1 MFKQVLVFDIDQ
13 QWVSDLVEVQTLS
26 KHNKGFDTFRS
37 SLMRFPNTRWLKLL
51 KRRQEKLSPTLLPRY
66 SNPLIDVN
74 LDHCRQIQK
83 RILQSSLSK
92 SVETTEHSS
101 LFYSE
106 SHVFQCRRS
115 LGKSKKKKKKPPA
128 FKVGDK
134 RRLNKKFR
142 PFKKGYLPG
151 WTEEVFVVREV
162 VPGMTTT
169 CKV

>member
-1 MFKQVLVFDIDQ
+1 MQTDPGKEFYNQVFQ
-13 QWVSDLVEVQTLS
+13 
-26 KHNKGFDTFRS
+26 N
-37 SLMRFPNTRWLKLL
+37 LL
-51 KRRQEKLSPTLLPRY
+51 KQQNIHHFSTHGDAKASIVERFNKTIKSKLYEYFTAANTLKYVDVLPKLMYQYNQTYHRSIRMTPAKVTSFNAKEVRDNLY
-66 SNPLIDVN
+66 GKDVN
-74 LDHCRQIQK
+74 
-83 RILQSSLSK
+83 
-92 SVETTEHSS
+92 
-101 LFYSE
+101 
-106 SHVFQCRRS
+106 
-115 LGKSKKKKKKPPA
+115 SKKKKKKPPA

>member
-1 MFKQVLVFDIDQ
+1 MQTDPGKEFYNQVFQ
-13 QWVSDLVEVQTLS
+13 
-26 KHNKGFDTFRS
+26 N
-37 SLMRFPNTRWLKLL
+37 LL
-51 KRRQEKLSPTLLPRY
+51 KQQNIHHFSTHGDAKASIVERFNKTIKSKLYEYFTAANTLKYVDVLPKLMYQYNQTYHRSIRMTPAKVTSFNAKEVWDNLY
-66 SNPLIDVN
+66 GKYVN
-74 LDHCRQIQK
+74 
-83 RILQSSLSK
+83 
-92 SVETTEHSS
+92 
-101 LFYSE
+101 
-106 SHVFQCRRS
+106 
-115 LGKSKKKKKKPPA
+115 SKKKKKKPPA

>member
-1 MFKQVLVFDIDQ
+1 MKQQNIHHFSTHGDAKASIVERFNKTIKSKLYEYFTAANTLKYVDVLPKLMYQYNQTYHRSIRMTPAKVTSFNAK
-13 QWVSDLVEVQTLS
+13 EVWDNLYG
-26 KHNKGFDTFRS
+26 K
-37 SLMRFPNTRWLKLL
+37 
-51 KRRQEKLSPTLLPRY
+51 Y
-66 SNPLIDVN
+66 VN
-74 LDHCRQIQK
+74 
-83 RILQSSLSK
+83 
-92 SVETTEHSS
+92 
-101 LFYSE
+101 
-106 SHVFQCRRS
+106 
-115 LGKSKKKKKKPPA
+115 SKKKKKKPPA